1 MTMRKWCLFLG
12 TYFALCL
19 LAACAGTEPVP
30 AGEDLDSVTTE
41 LAEYPTLS
49 CRIVDGAEEG
59 SLLLADRNGSGVY
72 RVAVTE
78 DTPVT
83 LDGEPASAAD
93 LEDGMP
99 IAIAYDGT
107 ILETYPAQ
115 LGEVYEISAYSLG
128 TEQNPGGGYYDLCGL
143 YLQVLEDLWEADSG
157 LNSGVEVIGLDL
169 SGAPG
174 DLTESEIQAIAWRFG
189 ELRGVPVVTGTY
201 EDFVADGS
209 ITGTPLEGTDAE
221 FMEWEDGVLFSIT
234 ANEDHADETYS
245 LPVLFFNA
253 DKWRTS
259 LGAYSFYDCSCLWPE
274 FGTWTEYT
282 VGAEM
287 IS

>member
-72 RVAVTE
+72 RVTVTE

-157 LNSGVEVIGLDL
+157 LNSA
-169 SGAPG
+169 S
-174 DLTESEIQAIAWRFG
+174 AW
-189 ELRGVPVVTGTY
+189 T
-201 EDFVADGS
+201 
-209 ITGTPLEGTDAE
+209 
-221 FMEWEDGVLFSIT
+221 
-234 ANEDHADETYS
+234 
-245 LPVLFFNA
+245 
-253 DKWRTS
+253 
-259 LGAYSFYDCSCLWPE
+259 
-274 FGTWTEYT
+274 
-282 VGAEM
+282 
-287 IS
+287 

>member
-1 MTMRKWCLFLG
+1 MKSWQTLLSIG
-12 TYFALCL
+12 LCL
-19 LAACAGTEPVP
+19 GLLAGCGADADGPCLADP
-30 AGEDLDSVTTE
+30 AKDPAATE
-41 LAEYPTLS
+41 LAEYPALS

-72 RVAVTE
+72 RVTVTE

-201 EDFVADGS
+201 EDFTADGS

-274 FGTWTEYT
+274 FGAWTEYT

>member
-1 MTMRKWCLFLG
+1 MTMKKWCLFLG
-12 TYFALCL
+12 AYFVLCL
-19 LAACAGTEPVP
+19 LAGCAGDGGSVP
-30 AGEDLDSVTTE
+30 GEDPDPVTTE

-59 SLLLADRNGSGVY
+59 SLLLAELNGSGVY
-72 RVAVTE
+72 RVAVAE

-83 LDGEPASAAD
+83 LDGEPAQAAD

-99 IAIAYDGT
+99 VSIQFDGSVQ
-107 ILETYPAQ
+107 ETYPAR
-115 LGEVYEISAYSLG
+115 LGDVYGISAWSLG

-157 LNSGVEVIGLDL
+157 LNGGVEVIGLDL
-169 SGAPG
+169 SEAPG
-174 DLTESEIQAIAWRFG
+174 GLTESEKAAVAWRFG

-201 EDFVADGS
+201 EDFAADGS

-234 ANEDHADETYS
+234 ANEDHADEIYS

-253 DKWRTS
+253 GKWRTS
-259 LGAYSFYDCSCLWPE
+259 LGAYFFCDCSCLWPE
-274 FGTWTEYT
+274 FDAWTEYA